1 MEVHISTNKPK
12 QRNTNLELFRI
23 ITMLLIIAH
32 HYVVNSS
39 LLDFGGPIPA
49 DPLSARSLFLLL
61 LGAWGK
67 TGINCFVLITGYFMC
82 KSRISAKKFFKLYFE
97 LLFYYFATNGIFWV
111 TGYSGVHWGEFLSY
125 LFPIC
130 YIADGFDTAYLLFF
144 LCIPFLNA
152 LLRSITQRMHAYL
165 LLLLF
170 CLYVIPGTVRF
181 LCFLNM
187 NYVSWFIA
195 LYFLAAYVR
204 MYPNRIFESV
214 KFWGISSVIC
224 IGLSAMSVVGITW
237 LGMRFG
243 SFMPYYFVT
252 DSNTFL
258 AVVTGF
264 STFLFFKNLKIPYIP
279 LINKLASA
287 CFGVLCIH
295 ANSEA
300 MRRWLWVDT
309 LRNVEV
315 YHEPWMPVHAIVST
329 LGIFLICA
337 GIDLLR
343 QKYLEEPFFRFWD
356 RHWESFT
363 EKYAGLERKL
373 FQKLNIQN

>member
-1 MEVHISTNKPK
+1 MEVHISAGTPK

-32 HYVVNSS
+32 HYVVNSGLIS
-39 LLDFGGPIPA
+39 AGGPIPA
-49 DPLSARSLFLLL
+49 APMSGKSLFLLL

-82 KSRISAKKFFKLYFE
+82 KSRISAKKFLRLYFE
-97 LLFYYFATNGIFWV
+97 ILFYFFTINFVFWI
-111 TGYSGVHWGEFLSY
+111 TGYSSSFWKEMLCVL
-125 LFPIC
+125 LPLC
-130 YIADGFDTAYLLFF
+130 YIADIFVPAYLLFF

-152 LLRSITQRMHAYL
+152 LLQNISQRMHAYL
-165 LLLLF
+165 LLFLF
-170 CLYVIPGTVRF
+170 CLYVIPGTFRF
-181 LCFLNM
+181 LCFLKM
-187 NYVSWFIA
+187 NYVSWFVV
-195 LYFLAAYVR
+195 LYFLASYVR
-204 MYPNRIFESV
+204 MYPNRLFEST
-214 KFWGISSVIC
+214 KFWGMSSVAC
-224 IGLSAMSVVGITW
+224 IGLSALSVVACTW
-237 LGMRFG
+237 LGAKRG

-258 AVVTGF
+258 AVATGF

-279 LINKLASA
+279 LINKLAST

-295 ANSEA
+295 ASSDA

-309 LRNVEV
+309 LNVV
-315 YHEPWMPVHAIVST
+315 GNSYISWMPVHAIGST

-343 QKYLEEPFFRFWD
+343 QKYLETPFFRFWD
-356 RHWESFT
+356 SHWDGIVKKYREF
-363 EKYAGLERKL
+363 EKKI
-373 FQKLNIQN
+373 FQKLNIQD

>member
-1 MEVHISTNKPK
+1 MGVRISSSKPK
-12 QRNTNLELFRI
+12 QRNTNLELFRV

-32 HYVVNSS
+32 HYVVNSGLTS
-39 LLDFGGPIPA
+39 AGSPILA
-49 DPLSARSLFLLL
+49 NPLFKRSLFLLL

-82 KSRISAKKFFKLYFE
+82 KSRISAKKFFKLYLE
-97 LLFYYFATNGIFWV
+97 ILFYFFVINSVFWA
-111 TGYSGVHWGEFLSY
+111 TGYSTIHWKEALSM

-130 YIADGFDTAYLLFF
+130 YIADGFGSAYLLFF

-152 LLRSITQRMHAYL
+152 LLRSMTQRMHAYL

-181 LCFLNM
+181 LCILNM

-204 MYPNRIFESV
+204 MYPNQLFENV
-214 KFWGISSVIC
+214 KFWGISSLVC
-224 IGLSAMSVVGITW
+224 IGLSALSVVACTW
-237 LGMRFG
+237 LGVRSD
-243 SFMPYYFVT
+243 SFMPYYFVA

-258 AVVTGF
+258 ALATGF

-279 LINKLASA
+279 LINKLAST

-295 ANSEA
+295 ANSNA
-300 MRRWLWVDT
+300 MRRWLWVDV
-309 LRNVEV
+309 LHNVDV
-315 YHEPWMPVHAIVST
+315 YYKPWMPVHAIGST
-329 LGIFLICA
+329 LAIFLICA

-356 RHWESFT
+356 SHWESFT
-363 EKYAGLERKL
+363 EKYAALERKL
-373 FQKLNIQN
+373 FQKLNIHD

>member
-1 MEVHISTNKPK
+1 MEVGISAKKPT

-23 ITMLLIIAH
+23 ITMLLIIIH
-32 HYVVNSS
+32 HYVVNST
-39 LLDFGGPIPA
+39 LLYPGGPIPA
-49 DPLSARSLFLLL
+49 DPLSARALFLLL
-61 LGAWGK
+61 LGTWGK

-82 KSRISAKKFFKLYFE
+82 KSRISAKKFFKLYFVV
-97 LLFYYFATNGIFWV
+97 LFYCVVIALIFGI
-111 TGYSGVHWGEFLSY
+111 TGYSPIDWSELISA
-125 LFPIC
+125 LIPIC
-130 YIADGFDTAYLLFF
+130 YIADSFWHAYLLFF

-152 LLRSITQRMHAYL
+152 LLRSMTQRMHAYL

-170 CLYVIPGTVRF
+170 CLYVIPGTLRF
-181 LCFLNM
+181 LCYLNM

-204 MYPNRIFESV
+204 MYPNRLFESA

-224 IGLSAMSVVGITW
+224 IAISALSVVACTW
-237 LGMRFG
+237 LEAQRGG
-243 SFMPYYFVT
+243 FMPYYFVI

-258 AVVTGF
+258 AVATGF

-279 LINKLASA
+279 LINKLAST

-295 ANSEA
+295 ANSDA
-300 MRRWLWVDT
+300 MRRWLWVD
-309 LRNVEV
+309 LLNNVEA
-315 YHEPWMPVHAIVST
+315 YHKSWMPVHAIGST
-329 LGIFLICA
+329 LCIFLICA

-363 EKYAGLERKL
+363 EKYAALERKL